1 MNLDFSVWGIVLILG
16 CILISMVVHEY
27 MHAFAGYKLGDSTA
41 RDEGRLTFNPMAH
54 IDPVLT
60 IGLPLVMLLM
70 HLPPVLAAKPVPFTP
85 GRVRRGEFGAAMIA
99 AAGPL
104 SNLGLAILASLLAHI
119 AGSGSVLNALQVFT
133 VINVALFVFNMLPLP
148 PLDGSRVLYAF
159 SPRPIRDLLERVE
172 PYGFMIIIILVVLG
186 GFGGAIATLNDIVL
200 SMLP

>member
-41 RDEGRLTFNPMAH
+41 RDEGRLTLNPLAH
-54 IDPVLT
+54 IDPILT

-85 GRVRRGEFGAAMIA
+85 GRVRKGEFGAAVIA

-104 SNLGLAILASLLAHI
+104 SNLGLAIIASLLGHA
-119 AGSGSVLNALQVFT
+119 ASGEVLNALQTFM

-159 SPRPIRDLLERVE
+159 SPRPLRDLLERVE
-172 PYGFMIIIILVVLG
+172 PYGFMIIIILVVMG
-186 GFGGAIATLNDIVL
+186 GFGGALTTLNDIVL

>member
-1 MNLDFSVWGIVLILG
+1 MLILG

-41 RDEGRLTFNPMAH
+41 RDEGRLTFNPLSH
-54 IDPVLT
+54 IDPMLT
-60 IGLPLVMLLM
+60 IGLPLLMLLLQ
-70 HLPPVLAAKPVPFTP
+70 LPPVLAAKPVPFTP
-85 GRVRRGEFGAAMIA
+85 GRVRHNEFGAAMIA

-104 SNLGLAILASLLAHI
+104 SNLGLAIIGSLLLHVVGGAMQ
-119 AGSGSVLNALQVFT
+119 NALEVFV

-159 SPRPIRDLLERVE
+159 SPRPLRDLLEQIE
-172 PYGFMIIIILVVLG
+172 PYGFFIIILLVVVG
-186 GFGGAIATLNDIVL
+186 GFGGALTTLNDIVL

>member
-1 MNLDFSVWGIVLILG
+1 MNLDFSLWGIVLILG

-27 MHAFAGYKLGDSTA
+27 MHAYAGYKLGDSTA
-41 RDEGRLTFNPMAH
+41 RDEGRLTLNPLAH
-54 IDPVLT
+54 IDPILT

-85 GRVRRGEFGAAMIA
+85 GRVRKGEFGAAVIA

-104 SNLGLAILASLLAHI
+104 SNLGLAIIASLLGHA
-119 AGSGSVLNALQVFT
+119 ASGEVLNALQTFM

-159 SPRPIRDLLERVE
+159 SPRPLRDLLERVE
-172 PYGFMIIIILVVLG
+172 PYGFMIIIILVVMG
-186 GFGGAIATLNDIVL
+186 GFGGALTTLNDIVL

>member
-1 MNLDFSVWGIVLILG
+1 MNLDFSLWGMVLILG

-27 MHAFAGYKLGDSTA
+27 MHAYAGYKLGDSTA
-41 RDEGRLTFNPMAH
+41 RDEGRLTLNPLAH
-54 IDPVLT
+54 IDPILT

-85 GRVRRGEFGAAMIA
+85 GRVRKGEFGAAVIA

-104 SNLGLAILASLLAHI
+104 SNLGLAIIASLLGHA
-119 AGSGSVLNALQVFT
+119 ASGEVLNALQTFM

-159 SPRPIRDLLERVE
+159 SPRPLRDLLERVE
-172 PYGFMIIIILVVLG
+172 PYGFMIIIILVVMG
-186 GFGGAIATLNDIVL
+186 GFGGALTTLNDIVL

>member
-1 MNLDFSVWGIVLILG
+1 
-16 CILISMVVHEY
+16 MVVHEY
-27 MHAFAGYKLGDSTA
+27 MHAYAGYKLGDSTA
-41 RDEGRLTFNPMAH
+41 RDEGRLTLNPLAH
-54 IDPVLT
+54 IDPILT

-85 GRVRRGEFGAAMIA
+85 GRVRKGEFGAAVIA

-104 SNLGLAILASLLAHI
+104 SNLGLAIIASLLGHA
-119 AGSGSVLNALQVFT
+119 ASGEVLNALQTFM

-159 SPRPIRDLLERVE
+159 SPRPLRDLLERVE
-172 PYGFMIIIILVVLG
+172 PYGFMIIIILVVMG
-186 GFGGAIATLNDIVL
+186 GFGGALTTLNDIVL

>member
-1 MNLDFSVWGIVLILG
+1 MNLDYSLWSIVLILG

-41 RDEGRLTFNPMAH
+41 RDEGRLTFNPLSH
-54 IDPVLT
+54 IDPMLT
-60 IGLPLVMLLM
+60 IGLPLLMLLLQ
-70 HLPPVLAAKPVPFTP
+70 LPPVLAAKPVPFTP
-85 GRVRRGEFGAAMIA
+85 GRVRHNEFGAAMIA

-104 SNLGLAILASLLAHI
+104 SNLGLAIIGSLLLHVVGGAMQ
-119 AGSGSVLNALQVFT
+119 NALEVFV

-159 SPRPIRDLLERVE
+159 SPRPLRDLLEQIE
-172 PYGFMIIIILVVLG
+172 PYGFFIIILLVVVG
-186 GFGGAIATLNDIVL
+186 GFGGALTTLNDIVL